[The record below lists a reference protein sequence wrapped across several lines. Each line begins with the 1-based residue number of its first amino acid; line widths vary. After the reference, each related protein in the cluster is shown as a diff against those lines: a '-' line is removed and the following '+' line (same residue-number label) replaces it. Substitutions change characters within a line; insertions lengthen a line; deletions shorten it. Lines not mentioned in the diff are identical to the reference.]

1 MKRMDRMMAIVMAL
15 QQRPETAQSLAD
27 KLEVSK
33 RTVLRDMQALAE
45 IGIPLYAL
53 SGPGGGFRLM
63 DGFRL
68 PPLQLDAGEALTVL
82 LALDGMGKYSG
93 SPFREAKWT
102 VADKIRSALP
112 EQMLGQ
118 IAPLLRHVEM
128 EVPERGTQAPF
139 LSALM
144 AYAAGGQW
152 IRAEYRSVNYRR
164 QLTLKPLRVY
174 AAHGFWY
181 CEAESLAHGEKRTFR
196 VDRFVEVDETS
207 PPPDA
212 GAGRGEAAMQRQP
225 LTRAPREDFRLLVKL
240 TYRGSLL
247 AEQDPHFGQEVHQ
260 IGEEEWRL
268 DCILPGSEWDWAV
281 SHFFSLGHDA
291 EVLEPLALRE
301 ELHRRAVELAELYRT
316 GRVTPARETDV
327 GYEKTG
333 GSKNDET

>member
-15 QQRPETAQSLAD
+15 QQRAETAQSLAD

-45 IGIPLYAL
+45 IGIPLIAL
-53 SGPGGGFRLM
+53 SGPGGGYRLM

-68 PPLQLDAGEALTVL
+68 PPLQFDAGEALTVL
-82 LALDGMGKYSG
+82 LALDGMGKYGG

-118 IAPLLRHVEM
+118 IAPLLRHVEI
-128 EVPERGTQAPF
+128 EVPERGIQAPF

-144 AYAAGGQW
+144 AYAAGGKW
-152 IRAEYRSVNYRR
+152 IRAEYRSMNYRR

-181 CEAESLAHGEKRTFR
+181 CEAESLEHGEKRTFR
-196 VDRFVEVDETS
+196 VDRFVEAAETS
-207 PPPDA
+207 PPPGA
-212 GAGRGEAAMQRQP
+212 GAGRGEAMNRQH
-225 LTRAPREDFRLLVKL
+225 LAEAGRENFRLQVKL

-247 AEQDPHFGQEVHQ
+247 AEQDPHFGQEVQ
-260 IGEEEWRL
+260 QAGEEEWRL
-268 DCILPGSEWDWAV
+268 DCILPGSEWDWAI
-281 SHFFSLGHDA
+281 SYFFALGQDA
-291 EVLEPLALRE
+291 EVLEPQTMRV
-301 ELHRRAVELAELYRT
+301 ELHRRAADLAELYRT
-316 GRVTPARETDV
+316 
-327 GYEKTG
+327 
-333 GSKNDET
+333 

>member
-15 QQRPETAQSLAD
+15 QQRAETAQSLAD
-27 KLEVSK
+27 RLEVSK
-33 RTVLRDMQALAE
+33 RTVLRDMQALTE
-45 IGIPLYAL
+45 IGIPLIAL
-53 SGPGGGFRLM
+53 SGPGGGYRLM

-82 LALDGMGKYSG
+82 LALDGMGKYGG

-128 EVPERGTQAPF
+128 EVPERGIQAPF

-144 AYAAGGQW
+144 GYAAGGKW
-152 IRAEYRSVNYRR
+152 IRAEYRSMNYRR

-181 CEAESLAHGEKRTFR
+181 CEAESLEHGEKRTFR
-196 VDRFVEVDETS
+196 VDRFVEAAETS

-212 GAGRGEAAMQRQP
+212 CTDRGAEAKKGDTPA
-225 LTRAPREDFRLLVKL
+225 AADFRLQVIL

-247 AEQDPHFGQEVHQ
+247 AEQDPHFGQKVQ
-260 IGEEEWRL
+260 QTGEEEWRL
-268 DCILPGSEWDWAV
+268 DCLLPGTEWDWAV
-281 SHFFSLGHDA
+281 AYFFALGRDA
-291 EVLEPLALRE
+291 EVLEPQTLRE

-316 GRVTPARETDV
+316 
-327 GYEKTG
+327 
-333 GSKNDET
+333 

>member
-1 MKRMDRMMAIVMAL
+1 MKRMDRMMAIVIAL

-45 IGIPLYAL
+45 IGIPLVAL
-53 SGPGGGFRLM
+53 PGPGGGYRLM

-82 LALDGMGKYSG
+82 LALDGIGKYAD
-93 SPFREAKWT
+93 SPFREAKRT

-128 EVPERGTQAPF
+128 EVPERGIKAPF

-144 AYAAGGQW
+144 AYAAGGKW
-152 IRAEYRSVNYRR
+152 IRAEYRSLNYRR

-181 CEAESLAHGEKRTFR
+181 CEAESLEHGEKRTFR
-196 VDRFVEVDETS
+196 VDRFVEAAETS
-207 PPPDA
+207 PPPGA
-212 GAGRGEAAMQRQP
+212 GAGRGEAAKGTP
-225 LTRAPREDFRLLVKL
+225 PRAATGREDFRLRVKL

-247 AEQDPHFGQEVHQ
+247 AEQDPHFGQEVQ
-260 IGEEEWRL
+260 QVEKAEWQL
-268 DCILPGSEWDWAV
+268 DCTLPGSEWDWAV
-281 SHFFSLGHDA
+281 SYFFGLGRDA
-291 EVLEPLALRE
+291 EVLEPQAMRE
-301 ELHRRAVELAELYRT
+301 ELHQRALELAERYRT
-316 GRVTPARETDV
+316 
-327 GYEKTG
+327 
-333 GSKNDET
+333 

>member
-33 RTVLRDMQALAE
+33 RTVLRDMQALGE
-45 IGIPLYAL
+45 IGIPLVAL
-53 SGPGGGFRLM
+53 PGPGGGYRLM

-82 LALDGMGKYSG
+82 LALDGMGKYADG
-93 SPFREAKWT
+93 PFRKAKWT

-128 EVPERGTQAPF
+128 EVPERGIQASF

-144 AYAAGGQW
+144 AYAAGGKW
-152 IRAEYRSVNYRR
+152 IRAEYRSLNYRR

-181 CEAESLAHGEKRTFR
+181 CEAESLEHGEKRTFR
-196 VDRFVEVDETS
+196 VDRFVEAAETS
-207 PPPDA
+207 PPPDVDA
-212 GAGRGEAAMQRQP
+212 ERGEVDQGSPHSEAAV
-225 LTRAPREDFRLLVKL
+225 REDFRLRVKL

-247 AEQDPHFGQEVHQ
+247 AEQDPHFGQEVQ
-260 IGEEEWRL
+260 QVEEAEWRL
-268 DCILPGSEWDWAV
+268 DCTLPGTEWNWAV
-281 SHFFSLGHDA
+281 SYFFSLGRDA
-291 EVLEPLALRE
+291 EVLEPQALRE
-301 ELHRRAVELAELYRT
+301 ELHQWAAELAELYRT
-316 GRVTPARETDV
+316 
-327 GYEKTG
+327 
-333 GSKNDET
+333 